1 MGPTTIVGMACL
13 VLMVP
18 LVQFIAT
25 RMLRVRRKR
34 VEITDKR
41 VEMVNFMLQ
50 GIKVTKLNNYEQKY
64 QERIEQT
71 RRKELKFL
79 RIELFYWAMTLVITV
94 LSPVIASSATFVTYV
109 LVDESNILT
118 ASTTFTVLLL
128 FAALRFP
135 INYTGRLIGRAA
147 QAMDAA
153 RRIAKFL
160 DRDTSGD
167 YDGFDTEEET
177 DNDVQNSSFTKE
189 ASISLKVEGAT
200 FSVGTDGSSK
210 IDDDDDDIGYTEH
223 SIKSIGTN
231 STRGK
236 NGFTVKNVSFS
247 LPPGKILAVVGPV
260 GAGKSLLINGIIG
273 EAQATPESLVSKQGN
288 VALAGQIP
296 FILNATLRDNI
307 LFGLPYE
314 KDRYDAVIEACCLSQ
329 DIEQLGEARDLVEIG
344 ERGVTLSGGE

>member
-1 MGPTTIVGMACL
+1 M
-13 VLMVP
+13 
-18 LVQFIAT
+18 
-25 RMLRVRRKR
+25 
-34 VEITDKR
+34 
-41 VEMVNFMLQ
+41 
-50 GIKVTKLNNYEQKY
+50 TKLNNYEQKY

-71 RRKELKFL
+71 RRKEMKFL
-79 RIELFYWAMTLVITV
+79 RIELFYWAMTLVVTV
-94 LSPVIASSATFVTYV
+94 LSPVIASSVTFVTYV

-153 RRIAKFL
+153 RRIARFL
-160 DRDTSGD
+160 DRATTCD
-167 YDGFDTEEET
+167 YGGIDTEEET
-177 DNDVQNSSFTKE
+177 DNNIQIDASTKE
-189 ASISLKVEGAT
+189 PFVALKVEGAS
-200 FSVGTDGSSK
+200 FLVGTDASST
-210 IDDDDDDIGYTEH
+210 INNVDDIGDTEH
-223 SIKSIGTN
+223 SVRSIGTN

-236 NGFTVKNVSFS
+236 SGFTLKNVSFS
-247 LPPGKILAVVGPV
+247 LAPGQIVAVVGPV
-260 GAGKSLLINGIIG
+260 GSGKSTLINGIIG

-288 VALAGQIP
+288 VALAGQTP

-329 DIEQLGEARDLVEIG
+329 DIEQIGEARDLVEIG
-344 ERGVTLSGGE
+344 ERGVTLSGGQ